1 MGSPGTPHQ
10 PAPQPAGMEARQWC
24 GDLRPADG
32 GRTVTLCGWVD
43 RRRDHGG
50 VIFID
55 LRDRSGTVQITVD
68 PELAGSDPAAREA
81 FAAAFETA
89 SHLRNETVLQV
100 SGRLRERPAESIN
113 ERLATGQVEVVAS
126 AITVLNAVKGNLPF
140 PVSVHDEENTRE
152 ELRLRHRYLDLRRER
167 MNGNLR
173 LRHQVV
179 KTIRAFLAGA
189 GPAEAGE
196 GFIEVETPVLT
207 RSTPEGARDY
217 LVPSRVCGGEWF
229 ALPQSPQLFKQ
240 LLMVGGLERYYQIA
254 RCFRDEDLRAD
265 RQPEFTQLDME
276 MSFLDQEQI
285 LALNERLIAAI
296 WKQVKGVELPR
307 PFPRLSW
314 HEAMERYGTD
324 RPDTRYGLELVT
336 VSDLVA
342 GMGFKVFSG
351 AVAAGGAV
359 KVLPVPGGNAAIS
372 NVRIKP
378 GGDVFSE
385 AQKAGAG
392 GLAFI
397 RVRENGEIDTIG
409 AIKDNLSPEVKAE
422 LLARTGAQP
431 GTLLLFGAGDT
442 ATVNKALDRVRQFLA
457 RELALV
463 PKDPRAG
470 TSQGAASGAEGAEAG
485 AAEAAASE
493 GWHFLWVVDFPMFD
507 YNAEEQRYE
516 ALHHPFCAPNAED
529 LGDDPAQWAAK
540 LPGARAQAY
549 DLVLNGLELGGGSLR
564 IHDSALQRQV
574 LQTIGLPLE
583 EAERQFGFLLEA
595 LDMGAPPH
603 GGIAFGLDR
612 MTMLL
617 AGEESIR
624 DTIAFPKTQQARCL
638 MTQAPA
644 GVAGK
649 QLEELHVAS
658 TWTEEA

>member
-1 MGSPGTPHQ
+1 VQGS
-10 PAPQPAGMEARQWC
+10 
-24 GDLRPADG
+24 
-32 GRTVTLCGWVD
+32 
-43 RRRDHGG
+43 
-50 VIFID
+50 
-55 LRDRSGTVQITVD
+55 
-68 PELAGSDPAAREA
+68 
-81 FAAAFETA
+81 
-89 SHLRNETVLQV
+89 
-100 SGRLRERPAESIN
+100 LRERPGTSVN
-113 ERLATGQVEVVAS
+113 ERLATGRFELLAG

-173 LRHQVV
+173 LRHRTTQ
-179 KTIRAFLAGA
+179 TIRQFL
-189 GPAEAGE
+189 ENE
-196 GFIEVETPVLT
+196 GFIEVETPILT

-217 LVPSRVCGGEWF
+217 LVPSRVCAGEWF

-285 LALNERLIAAI
+285 LELNERLIAAI
-296 WKQVKGVELPR
+296 WKAVKGVELPL
-307 PFPRLSW
+307 PFPRLTW

-324 RPDTRYGLELVT
+324 RPDTRYGMELVN
-336 VSDLVA
+336 VSDLVSD
-342 GMGFKVFSG
+342 MGFKVFSG
-351 AVAAGGAV
+351 AVAAGGSV
-359 KVLPVPGGNAAIS
+359 KVLPIPGGNEAIS

-409 AIKDNLSPEVKAE
+409 AIKDNLSEAKKAE
-422 LLARTGAQP
+422 LLARTSATP

-457 RELALV
+457 RELGLV
-463 PKDPRAG
+463 PADRDNSA
-470 TSQGAASGAEGAEAG
+470 
-485 AAEAAASE
+485 
-493 GWHFLWVVDFPMFD
+493 WNFLWVVDFPMFEF
-507 YNAEEQRYE
+507 NAGENRLE
-516 ALHHPFCAPNAED
+516 ALHHPFCAPNAAD
-529 LGDDPAQWAAK
+529 LGDDPERWPET
-540 LPGARAQAY
+540 LPTARAQAY

-583 EAERQFGFLLEA
+583 EAERQFGFLMEA

-603 GGIAFGLDR
+603 GGLAFGLDR
-612 MTMLL
+612 MVMLL

-644 GVAGK
+644 GVAAK

-658 TWTEEA
+658 TWVEEEG